1 MECLVEKIQRFSI
14 RILGILI
21 ILADIFLA
29 LTENNMLNLTIFM
42 EISCFKAFL
51 ILVLILFIFPSSLL
65 AIINALEVA
74 GDYFRERQWQIKGTV
89 NR

>member
-51 ILVLILFIFPSSLL
+51 ILGLILFIFPSSLL
-65 AIINALEVA
+65 ATINALEVA
-74 GDYFRERQWQIKGTV
+74 GDYFRERQ
-89 NR
+89 